1 MEEGSK
7 NPGGDRKHDDVD
19 SIDDVFLEL
28 KLAGEDISSSDEE
41 TGETQSVFKMKS
53 VNHNTGDYSLCRK
66 SLCQN
71 PKRR

>member
-53 VNHNTGDYSLCRK
+53 VNHNTGDYSLRRK
-66 SLCQN
+66 SLHHDS
-71 PKRR
+71 RR